1 MCMVAQS
8 FVLVYIW
15 HATVLLIFVATA
27 ACKFVLQIS
36 APVDHNFVLHLWL
49 ATVCCK
55 ALPLCSSALQLVLRR
70 AFLPSAW
77 TADWNELTA
86 SYHEIIHPSTSLSL
100 SAYLIVSR
108 YIFPRL
114 CQFSVS
120 KSLRNKTGLYP
131 VICLPCPLTDNYG
144 PGPRLRVHYGPTGL
158 RAGPTGPGPWLTI
171 RALRAHGLTGLMGP
185 RAGPTGLRART
196 WGFPGVNGRVY
207 IYIYHITISLVGG
220 YGFYGISPTMY
231 W

>member
-70 AFLPSAW
+70 AFYLQHGQLIEMNWQLVTMKLFIHLP
-77 TADWNELTA
+77 LC
-86 SYHEIIHPSTSLSL
+86 PSLLIWLSL
-100 SAYLIVSR
+100 GIFFRDFVNFLSRKVWGTRQAYTPSSAFR
-108 YIFPRL
+108 AP
-114 CQFSVS
+114 
-120 KSLRNKTGLYP
+120 LRTTTGPGPAYGSTTGLR
-131 VICLPCPLTDNYG
+131 VYG
-144 PGPRLRVHYGPTGL
+144 PGLRARALGLRYGLYGPTGL
-158 RAGPTGPGPWLTI
+158 RALWAHGPGLRAYGPGPG
-171 RALRAHGLTGLMGP
+171 ASQGSMA
-185 RAGPTGLRART
+185 
-196 WGFPGVNGRVY
+196 V
-207 IYIYHITISLVGG
+207 
-220 YGFYGISPTMY
+220 
-231 W
+231 